1 VLVGL
6 ASACAA
12 CTSPSVA
19 GEIKGEPVC
28 ADFSLGSTLMKGSLR
43 RPVQVSIL
51 EDDDTRW
58 QRVLFG
64 KRSADDKPSVF
75 SVEDDD
81 ESYVVRWAQCANEFA
96 PRPVDDQSRGS
107 ERGASYTCGE
117 ATPYADKPF
126 EVKEGDV
133 ASRVI
138 EWAEPPEAECWRG
151 DSPAAPASASAAPR

>member
-1 VLVGL
+1 MVLMVG
-6 ASACAA
+6 AAA
-12 CTSPSVA
+12 CTAPSVA
-19 GEIKGEPVC
+19 GEIKNEPVC
-28 ADFSLGSTLMKGSLR
+28 PDFSLGGSTKMKGSLR
-43 RPVQVSIL
+43 RPVQVTIL

-64 KRSADDKPSVF
+64 KRSADDKASVF

-81 ESYVVRWAQCANEFA
+81 EKYVVRWAQCPNEFA
-96 PRPVDDQSRGS
+96 PKPVTDSSRTS
-107 ERGASYTCGE
+107 ESTISYTCGE

-138 EWAEPPEAECWRG
+138 EWVEPPEPRCWAA
-151 DSPAAPASASAAPR
+151 DTPAAPASAPAASK